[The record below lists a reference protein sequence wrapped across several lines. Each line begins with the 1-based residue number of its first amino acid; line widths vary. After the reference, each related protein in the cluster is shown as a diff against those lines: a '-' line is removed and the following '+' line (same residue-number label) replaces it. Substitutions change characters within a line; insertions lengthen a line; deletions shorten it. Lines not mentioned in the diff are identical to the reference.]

1 MCWAKRSR
9 AKGRPPLSL
18 ISQPL
23 PLSRVIIKSEDRDL
37 ERISTDF
44 MECKVRQYNEHS
56 LTLICCDSIILRDGW
71 VENAFAD
78 KMDLELIITSVR
90 RDRWK
95 PQNKD
100 QQYLEADSST
110 IGTLNPTRL
119 MRSLSTCSTQSIVED
134 YIWTLF
140 NLRSPRKMFRSV
152 LT

>member
-78 KMDLELIITSVR
+78 KMDQELIITSVR
-90 RDRWK
+90 RDKWK
-95 PQNKD
+95 PQKQGPAILGSRFIYD
-100 QQYLEADSST
+100 WDLEPDATYAVS
-110 IGTLNPTRL
+110 INMFNPEYRRRL
-119 MRSLSTCSTQSIVED
+119 HLDAFQS
-134 YIWTLF
+134 
-140 NLRSPRKMFRSV
+140 
-152 LT
+152 